1 MSNVLKGYFVSVDDD
16 SRVVD
21 IDELLKL
28 RLKEEEERRA
38 RLNVVSEENGF
49 SDEFVEGLPIQNID
63 ALLGDDE
70 AGSVIGDVGA
80 EDASYMQASN
90 EELEVLNNQ
99 IAVANEELQRIN
111 AEIQNAYDEANANI
125 EAMKEAAYEEARN
138 EGYQAG
144 YNEGIASVE
153 SMKQELMEQAASMDE
168 EYERH
173 LMEAEPMLVD
183 TITDI
188 YEHIFKVELDSFK
201 GLLSSLVIDTIND
214 SGCTKNILVHVSKDD
229 YQMILSY
236 KDEILTETGMLDENI
251 EFIKDATLNPSD
263 CMIETENG
271 VFDCSLNTELKELK
285 RKLMLL
291 AYRK

>member
-28 RLKEEEERRA
+28 RLKEEEDRRA
-38 RLNVVSEENGF
+38 RLNAISEENGF

-70 AGSVIGDVGA
+70 AGVVIGDVGA

-90 EELEVLNNQ
+90 EELEALNSQ

-188 YEHIFKVELDSFK
+188 YEHIFRIDMSMYQGIVKN
-201 GLLSSLVIDTIND
+201 LLIDTINGNND
-214 SGCTKNILVHVSKDD
+214 ARNIIVHISKDD
-229 YQMILSY
+229 YAMIMSE
-236 KDEILTETGMLDENI
+236 KEDILTETGMQADNV
-251 EFIKDATLNPSD
+251 EFVQDATLKSTD
-263 CMIETENG
+263 CIIETDNG
-271 VFDCSLNTELKELK
+271 VFDCSLETELKELK

-291 AYRK
+291 AYH